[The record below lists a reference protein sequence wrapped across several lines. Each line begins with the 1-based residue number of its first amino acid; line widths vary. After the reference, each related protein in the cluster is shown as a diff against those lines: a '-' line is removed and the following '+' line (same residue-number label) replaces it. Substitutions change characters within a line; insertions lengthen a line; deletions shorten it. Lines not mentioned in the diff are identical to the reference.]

1 MKFTKTCILACL
13 ILTAM
18 TASAQIERQMDGLYD
33 YMRSLNIIHITA
45 VKSGGSADG
54 NQRACGTRH
63 YSISMTA
70 FDNNATDSPEAE
82 TVRQAYAHIRT
93 QLDSI
98 NRQSRE
104 SYLRETHRNSNDS
117 VFFIIVIPDKRA
129 SQKPVQLPANKTTS
143 VAPASNYIR
152 LRYADKEETID
163 GLPRR
168 RLRLT
173 LEMACVAD
181 TIGRDDKNN
190 RR

>member
-1 MKFTKTCILACL
+1 MKFTKTCILTCM

-33 YMRSLNIIHITA
+33 YMSSLNIIHITA

-117 VFFIIVIPDKRA
+117 VFFIIVIH
-129 SQKPVQLPANKTTS
+129 
-143 VAPASNYIR
+143 ASNYIR

-181 TIGRDDKNN
+181 TTSRDDENN